1 MPCRPRH
8 IQRLLPAR
16 LALTVAV
23 TMTLS
28 TPLPALAADSNTGV
42 AGGSE
47 AMQSGQGRTLEDFF
61 TAAMEHS
68 PRLRIAEDQMD
79 IGSAR
84 RRAANGQLLP
94 QLSANASASDNR
106 QELSDTDRVQNY
118 RGERY
123 SLQLRQVLFNWQA
136 FSRRGAAYAQENQY
150 EALYYEELATVFAE
164 VAERYFDV
172 LEARDT
178 LASVEAELRAVQNQ
192 RDQVNRLR
200 DLRMAPITDLYD
212 VEARLSVL
220 EAERVAARSEV
231 SITREALRSA
241 AGLGVG
247 ELYSL
252 GEEAELAVPEGTAEE
267 WAERARRAN
276 HQINASEYAVD
287 AADKRVSESRG
298 SYMPEVSIVA
308 QQQRSDLG
316 YDNQSV
322 PRRDTTYVGVDISV
336 PLFAGGSNRA
346 AVSEALSQQSIA
358 RNELRQTQLEVGDQ
372 ARMLYLRLQANAQRV
387 TAAEQMVESMSLAVE
402 SRQRAFELGNTTS
415 VEVLDAL
422 RDQYRAE
429 RDLQAYRYEHI
440 KLSLQLQQ
448 AAGDLDADDMLE
460 VSGWLEPAEDGD
472 GGEP

>member
-8 IQRLLPAR
+8 TRLSTAR

-23 TMTLS
+23 TAALS
-28 TPLPALAADSNTGV
+28 TPLPALAADQRTGT
-42 AGGSE
+42 AGNGSE
-47 AMQSGQGRTLEDFF
+47 ALQSGQGRTLEDFF

-79 IGSAR
+79 IGEAR

-106 QELSDTDRVQNY
+106 QEELDRVQNY

-123 SLQLRQVLFNWQA
+123 SLQLRQVLFNWRA
-136 FSRRGAAYAQENQY
+136 FSRRGAAYARENQY
-150 EALYYEELATVFAE
+150 EALYYEELATLFAT

-178 LASVEAELRAVQNQ
+178 LESVEAELRAVQNQ

-200 DLRMAPITDLYD
+200 DLQMVPITELYD
-212 VEARLSVL
+212 VEARLATL

-252 GEEAELAVPEGTAEE
+252 GDEAELSVPEGTAED
-267 WAERARRAN
+267 WADRARRAN
-276 HQINASEYAVD
+276 HQISAREYAVE

-308 QQQRSDLG
+308 QQQHSDLG
-316 YDNQSV
+316 FDNQSV
-322 PRRDTTYVGVDISV
+322 PPRDTTYIGVDVTV

-387 TAAEQMVESMSLAVE
+387 AAAEQMVESMGLAVE

-429 RDLQAYRYEHI
+429 RDLQALRYEHI
-440 KLSLQLQQ
+440 KLTLQLQQ
-448 AAGDLDADDMLE
+448 AAGDLDAEDMLE
-460 VSGWLEPAEDGD
+460 VSGWLEPAESGD
-472 GGEP
+472 TAQP

>member
-1 MPCRPRH
+1 MN
-8 IQRLLPAR
+8 RLSSVR
-16 LALTVAV
+16 LALA
-23 TMTLS
+23 MAMALS
-28 TPLPALAADSNTGV
+28 VPLPALAADADSGV
-42 AGGSE
+42 SGNSSE
-47 AMQSGQGRTLEDFF
+47 AMRTGQGRTLEDFF

-106 QELSDTDRVQNY
+106 QERSDTQQVQNY

-123 SLQLRQVLFNWQA
+123 SLQLRQVLFNWRA
-136 FSRRGAAYAQENQY
+136 FASRSAAYARENQY
-150 EALYYEELATVFAE
+150 EALYYEELATLFAD
-164 VAERYFDV
+164 VAERYFNV

-200 DLRMAPITDLYD
+200 DLQMVPITDLYD
-212 VEARLSVL
+212 VEARLSAL

-231 SITREALRSA
+231 DITREALRSA

-252 GEEAELAVPEGTAEE
+252 GEAADLSVPEGTAAD

-276 HQINASEYAVD
+276 HQISAREFAVD
-287 AADKRVSESRG
+287 AAGKRVSESRG
-298 SYMPEVSIVA
+298 AYMPEVSIVA

-316 YDNQSV
+316 YDNQST
-322 PRRDTTYVGVDISV
+322 PRRDTTYVGVDVSV

-346 AVSEALSQQSIA
+346 SVSEALSQQSIA

-372 ARMLYLRLQANAQRV
+372 ARMLYLRLQANSQRV
-387 TAAEQMVESMSLAVE
+387 TAAKQMVESMALAVE
-402 SRQRAFELGNTTS
+402 SRQRSFELGNTTS

-422 RDQYRAE
+422 RDQFRAE
-429 RDLQAYRYEHI
+429 RELQAYRYEHI

-448 AAGDLDADDMLE
+448 AAGDLDAEDMLE
-460 VSGWLEPAEDGD
+460 VSGWLEPAENGD
-472 GGEP
+472 GAAQP